1 MEEHS
6 ISLNAKEWSEVSRA
20 FEESSRRAPARRPAP
35 RSAAALL
42 GRVASLVLGPRP
54 PEEPDT
60 PKRQALRRF
69 AAATLARQ
77 GLAEE
82 HVPALLSFGLNR
94 RQVEALAMLYVPK
107 RRPPGPSTVQ

>member
-1 MEEHS
+1 MEKHS
-6 ISLNAKEWSEVSRA
+6 ISLNSREWSEVSLA

-42 GRVASLVLGPRP
+42 DRVASLVLGPRP

-69 AAATLARQ
+69 VAATLARQ

-94 RQVEALAMLYVPK
+94 RQVEALVMLHVPK
-107 RRPPGPSTVQ
+107 QRPRVPSAVQ